1 MPRKICRLVVGTI
14 VIAAVNGGLAHA
26 TTHDFFKGRTV
37 RIIVGFTAGGAF
49 DAYSRTI
56 GRHLAKYLPGAS
68 TIIVENMPGAG
79 SLIAANHVY
88 KAARPDGLT
97 IGNFIGG
104 VFVGQILGRPGIEFD
119 ALRFEYV
126 GSPMRE
132 NPVCV
137 TTKTSDVTSLEK
149 WRRSKMAVKLGATGP
164 GASSYDFPAV
174 LRAALGLPIQIVSGY
189 KGAPEIRLAMQ
200 GGELHGTCIGWES
213 LRVTSRKDIESGDM
227 VVVLQ
232 IVVSAHPELPNVPVA
247 INFANTEEGRQLIQ
261 AGIHDV
267 STLVRPYVVPP
278 GTPKERVQFL
288 RKAFAET
295 LADPEFLAEAK
306 KSNLDIEPVTGED
319 LERTVAKLFKLTPS
333 ASAELKKALSVK

>member
-1 MPRKICRLVVGTI
+1 MMVTI
-14 VIAAVNGGLAHA
+14 ALATLIPGSAHA

-37 RIIVGFTAGGAF
+37 RIVVGFTAGGAF

-56 GRHLAKYLPGAS
+56 GRHLGKHLPGAS

-104 VFVGQILGRPGIEFD
+104 IFVGQILGRPGIEFD
-119 ALRFEYV
+119 ALKFGYV

-137 TTKTSDVTSLEK
+137 TSKSSDVTSLEK
-149 WRRSKMAVKLGATGP
+149 WRSSKMPVKLGATGP

-174 LRAALGLPIQIVSGY
+174 LKAAVGLPIQIVSGY

-232 IVVSAHPELPNVPVA
+232 IVASAHSELPNIPVA

-306 KSNLDIEPVTGED
+306 KSNLDIEPLAGED
-319 LERTVAKLFKLTPS
+319 LERTVAKLFRLTPS
-333 ASAELKKALSVK
+333 VMAELKKALSVK